1 MAGYYGSMSVV
12 LKNNKTLLGEKK
24 RNTRKE
30 YLNIKE
36 VATDDPNKASSE
48 LLNEIRSKIQKENK
62 KRKKTQIVIAIL
74 SLVITILVIYAMT
87 RIEWVGI
94 RVITQ

>member
-12 LKNNKTLLGEKK
+12 LKNNKTLLGKK
-24 RNTRKE
+24 NKNTRKD

-36 VATDDPNKASSE
+36 VVTDDPIKASPE
-48 LLNEIRSKIQKENK
+48 LLNEIRSKIQKQNK

-74 SLVITILVIYAMT
+74 SLATTILLLYAIST
-87 RIEWVGI
+87 LEWVGI
-94 RVITQ
+94 KVIP